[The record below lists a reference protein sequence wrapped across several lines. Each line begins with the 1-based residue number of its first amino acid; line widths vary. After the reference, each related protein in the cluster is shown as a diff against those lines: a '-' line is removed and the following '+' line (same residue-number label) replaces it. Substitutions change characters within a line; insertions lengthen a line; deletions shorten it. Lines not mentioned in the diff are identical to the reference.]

1 MNTQGN
7 NQNDFKKTAIDDYKY
22 YGRRVEIVSMI
33 ICGFGLY
40 GNVKLVE
47 LIRPRGAEEVL
58 VFVISLLLFLI
69 CIMLNL
75 KNLIFERDI
84 RGHYIAMTT
93 DVTSD
98 EQKQKSFNKSITLE
112 DKSKKFINI
121 SYTLMCIA
129 MFLPI
134 LYLVVMMLT

>member
-1 MNTQGN
+1 MSNESQ
-7 NQNDFKKTAIDDYKY
+7 NQNDFKKIAIDDYKY

-40 GNVKLVE
+40 GNIKLLE
-47 LIRPRGAEEVL
+47 MIRPRGAEQLL
-58 VFVISLLLFLI
+58 VFVISVLLFLI

-75 KNLIFERDI
+75 KNLILERDI

-93 DVTSD
+93 DVISA
-98 EQKQKSFNKSITLE
+98 EGKKKSFNESIALE
-112 DKSKKFINI
+112 DKSKKLVSA
-121 SYTLMCIA
+121 SYILMGIA

-134 LYLVVMMLT
+134 LYTVVMIME